1 MNAKDSLKDIVYNAI
16 LEDILSME
24 YRPGQI
30 LNEKT
35 MIEKYQYSKSPIREA
50 LQALCGDGVLRNI
63 PRYGYEIIKLSKD
76 DVYEMIQYRRI
87 LETGMLKEKF
97 NSLGAVHLER
107 LRAID
112 EQCKNDEYDIWTHWE
127 YNTQFHLKLMSFCGN
142 EYVVGELER
151 CMNRLK
157 RAYAQFYWDKGDHK
171 MLQADTR
178 YHARILESLKNKD
191 MDLTLFYLA
200 EDLNDFGGA
209 DNFLHYHSSL
219 HPSSI

>member
-76 DVYEMIQYRRI
+76 D
-87 LETGMLKEKF
+87 
-97 NSLGAVHLER
+97 
-107 LRAID
+107 

-178 YHARILESLKNKD
+178 YHARILESLENKD
-191 MDLTLFYLA
+191 MDLTLSYLA

-209 DNFLHYHSSL
+209 NNFLHYHSSL